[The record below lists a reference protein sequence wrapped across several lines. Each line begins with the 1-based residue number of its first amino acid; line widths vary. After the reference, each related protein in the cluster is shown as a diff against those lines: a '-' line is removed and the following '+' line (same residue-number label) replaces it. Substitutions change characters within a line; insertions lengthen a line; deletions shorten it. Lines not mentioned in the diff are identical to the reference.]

1 MKYSTR
7 PFPSVIGPVSVA
19 CAWLCL
25 AFPAGAQ
32 EEFELQNG
40 RRFPAESVKP
50 SAGGFTATFL
60 EGTAQRTVNF
70 TAKEIVR
77 TSLREP
83 KEVIAARILI
93 ASEKPDQALT
103 ALEKVEPALLPYQ
116 SLPDS
121 WWQRAAILRMDA
133 LSVLGKNKQ
142 AQAIASPDVLAK
154 LPSEGASLLK
164 DFLQVIAPSEQDPAE
179 KVETLRSISERTI
192 DPWVSARIWLEIGN
206 TLAGHG
212 KIEDAIKAWLR
223 VPVFFPAERDLAVR
237 GTILAARGL
246 QQIQRPQDGLKI
258 LNDYIEDNISSPYK
272 ETIQTEAAKLDPK
285 SLTVPPTQVPEED
298 PKEPADTAN

>member
-1 MKYSTR
+1 MKYSIR
-7 PFPSVIGPVSVA
+7 PFPSLTGPVAVA
-19 CAWLCL
+19 CAALCL
-25 AFPAGAQ
+25 SSTVRAQ

-50 SAGGFTATFL
+50 STNGFTATFV
-60 EGTAQRTVNF
+60 EGTAQRTLNF

-83 KEVIAARILI
+83 KEVAAARILI
-93 ASEKPDQALT
+93 ASEKADQALE
-103 ALEKVEPALLPYQ
+103 ALEKIEPALLPYQ
-116 SLPDS
+116 SIPDS

-133 LSVLGKNKQ
+133 LAVLGKNKE
-142 AQAIASPDVLAK
+142 ALAIASTQALAN
-154 LPSEGASLLK
+154 LSEENATLLQ
-164 DFLQVIAPSEQDPAE
+164 DFLRVISPAGNDPAE
-179 KVETLRSISERTI
+179 KIEVLRSLSERTI

-206 TLAGHG
+206 TLAGQG

-246 QQIQRPQDGLKI
+246 QQIQRPQDGLKL
-258 LNDYIEDNISSPYK
+258 LNDYLDDHIASPYQ
-272 ETIQTEAAKLDPK
+272 ETIQTEAAKLDPANLPASTPK
-285 SLTVPPTQVPEED
+285 ASQEA
-298 PKEPADTAN
+298 PKEPAETAN

>member
-7 PFPSVIGPVSVA
+7 PFHSVIGPVSVA
-19 CAWLCL
+19 CALLCL
-25 AFPAGAQ
+25 SSPGGAQ

-60 EGTAQRTVNF
+60 EGTAQRSVNF
-70 TAKEIVR
+70 TAKEVVR

-83 KEVIAARILI
+83 KEVAAARVLI
-93 ASEKPDQALT
+93 ASEKPDK
-103 ALEKVEPALLPYQ
+103 ALEALKQVEPALLPYQ

-133 LSVLGKNKQ
+133 LSVLGKNKE
-142 AQAIASPDVLAK
+142 AQAVATPDVLAK
-154 LPSEGASLLK
+154 LPLDNASLLK
-164 DFLQVIAPSEQDPAE
+164 DFLQVIAPSDKDPAE
-179 KVETLRSISERTI
+179 KIDTLRTLSERTI

-237 GTILAARGL
+237 GIILAARGL
-246 QQIQRPQDGLKI
+246 QQIQRPQDGLKL
-258 LNDYIEDNISSPYK
+258 LNDYIEDNIASPYK

-285 SLTVPPTQVPEED
+285 TLTVPPTKAPEKD
-298 PKEPADTAN
+298 PKEPAETAN